1 MNHKI
6 TVYINP
12 SCNPCKALKQWLWR
26 NQVKFTEKDVINDQ
40 SAAQEI
46 KKLKVNYTPFTVI
59 ETEDTR
65 HEIIGADIK
74 KIGEILSIEE
84 TKKVF

>member
-26 NQVKFTEKDVINDQ
+26 NQVEFTEKDVINDQ
-40 SAAQEI
+40 SAAQEV
-46 KKLKVNYTPFTVI
+46 KKLNVNYTPHTVI
-59 ETEDTR
+59 ETEDTKY
-65 HEIIGADIK
+65 EIIGADIK
-74 KIGEILSIEE
+74 KIEEILSIDE